1 MGCYDSLIGI
11 LFKFYLVKIAMF
23 KLEPGE
29 KIVLKVR
36 RHKLGLIFQSM
47 FLALFI
53 ILPPFL
59 FWISERTVVIKGNDF
74 ALFTGVYSLV
84 LLIAWMM
91 FFVIWTSYYLD
102 VLIITDKRVVDIDQK
117 GFFSREVATL
127 SLDKI
132 QDITTTVSGILAT
145 FMDFGTVKIQTAGES
160 KEFIIRD
167 VPEPAKIKSIVYGL
181 QHGQIVPPEPTL

>member
-1 MGCYDSLIGI
+1 
-11 LFKFYLVKIAMF
+11 MF
-23 KLEPGE
+23 KLETGE
-29 KIVLKVR
+29 NMILKIR

-53 ILPPFL
+53 ILPPLL
-59 FWISERTVVIKGNDF
+59 FWISERTITIKGNYF
-74 ALFTGVYSLV
+74 ALFVGVYSLV

-102 VLIITDKRVVDIDQK
+102 VLIITDKRVIDIDQK

-132 QDITTTVSGILAT
+132 QDITITISGILAT

-160 KEFIIRD
+160 KEFTIRD
-167 VPEPAKIKSIVYGL
+167 VPEPAKIKSTIYSL
-181 QHGQIVPPEPTL
+181 QHRQPGPLLHL

>member
-1 MGCYDSLIGI
+1 
-11 LFKFYLVKIAMF
+11 MF

-29 KIVLKVR
+29 KIVFKVR
-36 RHKLGLIFQSM
+36 RHKLGLVFQSM

-53 ILPPFL
+53 ILPPLL
-59 FWISERTVVIKGNDF
+59 FWISERTVIIKGNDF

-117 GFFSREVATL
+117 GFFSR
-127 SLDKI
+127 
-132 QDITTTVSGILAT
+132 ILRQLLAV
-145 FMDFGTVKIQTAGES
+145 F
-160 KEFIIRD
+160 
-167 VPEPAKIKSIVYGL
+167 
-181 QHGQIVPPEPTL
+181 